1 MAKGGSGLSEPA
13 GGRVNS
19 PGAVNT
25 AFVLDMQRK
34 LYRWS
39 NADADKVFGDLF
51 NLIIDQRTLAH
62 AWARL
67 ARNRG
72 SQTPGTDG
80 MTRRKVEERPG
91 GVALYLEQIRVEVRQ
106 GAYRPEP
113 VRQRLIPKAG
123 RPGQFRPLG
132 IPTLKDRLVQ
142 MAVKLVLEPIYE
154 ADFYPT
160 SFGFRRGRSTHDA
173 LAAVQRTLHPTN
185 HGPSPVRFVIEGD
198 IKGCFDAI
206 DHHLLMERI
215 RLRVSDRKVLRLVHA
230 FLKAGVMIEGS
241 LRHPVTG
248 TPQGGVLSP
257 LLANIFLTAIDERYG
272 RWTVRPRER
281 LQQAADRRHTDRR
294 AGRPTFRIVRYAD
307 DFVIMVAGTEDEAH
321 AERDALA
328 RFLEQELR
336 LELSKEKTLV
346 TPVEKGFDF
355 LGYRVVQTMALR
367 TGRPVGNLYIPK
379 QKVQRLRDNLKG
391 RTTRSNLER
400 TLGAL
405 IDELNP
411 LVRGWRTYY
420 RHATDACREFNS
432 LDWWLGQRVYRW
444 LCKKHRIRSWKRLRR
459 RYYRPTPD
467 RATAR
472 VWADGSRQLA
482 RFGEAT
488 TSRYRRKGSVTDG
501 VWNDANP
508 LPRRSDAK
516 AYWSAVNSLLSL
528 DPPMA

>member
-1 MAKGGSGLSEPA
+1 
-13 GGRVNS
+13 VNNL
-19 PGAVNT
+19 GAVNT

-39 NADADKVFGDLF
+39 NADTDKVFGDLF
-51 NLIIDQRTLAH
+51 NLIIDRRTLAY

-80 MTRRKVEERPG
+80 VTRRKVEERLG
-91 GVALYLEQIRVEVRQ
+91 GVTDYLEQIREEVRR
-106 GAYRPEP
+106 GEYRPEP

-132 IPTLKDRLVQ
+132 IPTLKDRLMQ
-142 MAVKLVLEPIYE
+142 MAVKLVLEPIFE

-173 LAAVQRTLHPTN
+173 LAAVQKILHPTN

-215 RLRVSDRKVLRLVHA
+215 RRRIKDRKVLRLVLA

-257 LLANIFLTAIDERYG
+257 LLANVFLTAIDERYG

-307 DFVIMVAGTEDEAH
+307 DFVILVAGTKDEAN
-321 AERDALA
+321 AEREALA
-328 RFLEQELR
+328 TFLGEELR

-346 TPVEKGFDF
+346 TPVEEGFDF
-355 LGYRVVQTMALR
+355 LGYRVVQTKARR

-379 QKVQRLRDNLKG
+379 GKVQRLRDNIKG
-391 RTTRSNLER
+391 RTTRSSLEQ
-400 TLGAL
+400 TLASL
-405 IDELNP
+405 IAELNP
-411 LVRGWRTYY
+411 IIRGWRAYFRY
-420 RHATDACREFNS
+420 ATDASSEFHG
-432 LDWWLGQRVYRW
+432 LDWWIGQRIYLW
-444 LCKKHRIRSWKRLRR
+444 LRKKHRIQSFKRLSR
-459 RYYRPTPD
+459 RYRRPILD
-467 RATAR
+467 RANGQA
-472 VWADGSRQLA
+472 WSDGTQQLA
-482 RFGEAT
+482 RFSDGGSAH
-488 TSRYRRKGSVTDG
+488 YRRRGSMIDN
-501 VWNDANP
+501 VWEGTSHGLTRIDAASHWRA
-508 LPRRSDAK
+508 LQA
-516 AYWSAVNSLLSL
+516 LLSL

>member
-1 MAKGGSGLSEPA
+1 M
-13 GGRVNS
+13 NS

-39 NADADKVFGDLF
+39 HAEADKVFGDLF
-51 NLIIDQRTLAH
+51 NLIIDRRTLDH
-62 AWARL
+62 AWTRL
-67 ARNRG
+67 ARNKG
-72 SQTPGTDG
+72 SHTPGTDG

-91 GVALYLEQIRVEVRQ
+91 GAALYLEEIREEVRQ

-142 MAVKLVLEPIYE
+142 MALKLVLEPIFE

-173 LAAVQRTLHPTN
+173 LAAVQKVLHSTN

-215 RLRVSDRKVLRLVHA
+215 RLRVKDRKVLSLIYA
-230 FLKAGVMIEGS
+230 FLKAGVMVEGS
-241 LRHPVTG
+241 LRHPVAG

-257 LLANIFLTAIDERYG
+257 LLANVFLTAIDQRYG

-281 LQQAADRRHTDRR
+281 LQCAADRRHTDRR

-307 DFVIMVAGTEDEAH
+307 DFVILVAGTVDEAY

-328 RFLEQELR
+328 AFLKQELR
-336 LELSKEKTLV
+336 LELSTEKTLV
-346 TPVEKGFDF
+346 TPVEAGFDF
-355 LGYRVVQTMALR
+355 LGYRVVQTKALR

-379 QKVQRLRDNLKG
+379 QKVQRLRDNIKG

-405 IDELNP
+405 IAELNP
-411 LVRGWRTYY
+411 IIRGWRTYY
-420 RHATDACREFNS
+420 RHATDACREFNT
-432 LDWWLGQRVYRW
+432 LDWWIGQRVYRW
-444 LCKKHRIRSWKRLRR
+444 IRKKHRGGSWKRLKH
-459 RYYRPTPD
+459 RYRQRTPE
-467 RATAR
+467 RESALAW
-472 VWADGSRQLA
+472 VDGAAQLA
-482 RFGEAT
+482 RFGDGG
-488 TSRYRRKGSVTDG
+488 TSRYRRQGSMIDN
-501 VWNDANP
+501 VWDDARP
-508 LPRRSDAK
+508 LPRRDDAK
-516 AYWSAVNSLLSL
+516 AYWRAYNSLLSL
-528 DPPMA
+528 GPPTANGRA